1 MTPTT
6 AHDSLPAGA
15 GGPQR
20 GSGLYLAG
28 ICTVASLGG
37 FLFGFD
43 TAVISG
49 TIGFVQT
56 QYALSSLALG
66 WFASSALIGCIAGAA
81 MAGAL
86 GDRFGRK
93 PILILSGILFFI
105 SALGSAVPPNFE
117 WLIVARMIGGVGV
130 GMASVLAPMY
140 ISEFAPAAIRGRL
153 VALYQLSIVIGI
165 LAAYFSN
172 YLLLDI
178 ARNRP
183 ELVEF
188 SHWLTWTVA
197 DEAWRGM
204 FAVEMI
210 PAAAFSLL
218 LILVPESPRWLVKA
232 GRPSQALSILRRI
245 DGAEVAERELDDIRR
260 SLGRDRGSVLE
271 LFRPGLRMALL
282 VGVMLAVF
290 GQLSGVNIVVYYG
303 PRILAAAGFEDIA
316 ALFGQVG
323 LGMTNL
329 VFTILALVFIDSLGR
344 RPLLIGGM
352 AVVTVALVVIG
363 TLFLVG
369 GAAPLDEA
377 PTAAAPMS
385 RALGIAIGAAIYVYM
400 AAIAFSICAVI
411 WVLTPEI
418 FPNRVRGRAASI
430 ATFANWSTNAA
441 SAFAFPW
448 FVGAF
453 GMHTGFFTAAGI
465 CLAATLFFWRYV
477 PETKGQSL
485 EQIERHWRETS

>member
-1 MTPTT
+1 MTADRPD
-6 AHDSLPAGA
+6 AHAPDVHN
-15 GGPQR
+15 GPRQ
-20 GSGLYLAG
+20 GSRLYLTG
-28 ICTVASLGG
+28 ICAVASLGG

-49 TIGFVQT
+49 TIDFVQVL
-56 QYALSSLALG
+56 YGLRSLAVG
-66 WFASSALIGCIAGAA
+66 WFTSSALLGCIVGAA
-81 MAGAL
+81 IAGVL
-86 GDRFGRK
+86 SDRWGRK
-93 PILILSGILFFI
+93 PILILSGVLFFV
-105 SALGSAVPPNFE
+105 SALGSAIPPDFQ

-178 ARNRP
+178 GRNHP
-183 ELVEF
+183 EWVAF
-188 SHWLTWTVA
+188 SKVFTWIVA
-197 DEAWRGM
+197 DQVWRGM

-218 LILVPESPRWLVKA
+218 LILVPESPRWLVYA
-232 GRPSQALSILRRI
+232 GRPSRARSILARI
-245 DGAEVAERELDDIRR
+245 DGSAAAEREMAEIRQSR
-260 SLGRDRGSVLE
+260 GQVRGSFAE
-271 LFRPGLRMALL
+271 LFRPGLRTALM
-282 VGVMLAVF
+282 VGVLLSVF

-303 PRILAAAGFEDIA
+303 PKILAAAGFADIA

-323 LGMTNL
+323 LGVTNL

-352 AVVTVALVVIG
+352 AVVTAALVVIG
-363 TLFLVG
+363 SLFLFG
-369 GAAPLDEA
+369 GAAPSLD
-377 PTAAAPMS
+377 AAAGAVPMS
-385 RALGIAIGAAIYVYM
+385 RALGVAIGVAIYVYM

-430 ATFANWSTNAA
+430 ATFANWSTNAI

-448 FVGAF
+448 FVGTF
-453 GMHTGFFTAAGI
+453 GMHAGFFTAAAI
-465 CLAATLFFWRYV
+465 CLTATLFFWRYV
-477 PETKGQSL
+477 PETKGKSL
-485 EQIERHWRETS
+485 EQIEQHWQAV